1 VERAEGAA
9 IGGVVKDIAGDVAA
23 FGVFIGLAALAIWV
37 GVGIATL
44 AAGLLVAGLAGRQA
58 RAAAELIRQEPGTT
72 VLIGLL
78 AMIVPPVLALIA
90 MATVIGIPAG
100 LGVLFVVWPA
110 VAFVGN
116 IVAAIWLGEWLLGR
130 RGGVAERP
138 VAERPY
144 AAVTV
149 GLAVAFVAGFIPLV
163 TAILSILGIGAVVL
177 AAWRTLRA
185 DTAPVRALGAQP
197 QPAG

>member
-1 VERAEGAA
+1 MIGVHRGGGLDAVVGDRIAGRPARIDRDDDGAA
-9 IGGVVKDIAGDVAA
+9 LSRDAEREEE
-23 FGVFIGLAALAIWV
+23 LAHD
-37 GVGIATL
+37 
-44 AAGLLVAGLAGRQA
+44 A
-58 RAAAELIRQEPGTT
+58 R
-72 VLIGLL
+72 
-78 AMIVPPVLALIA
+78 
-90 MATVIGIPAG
+90 
-100 LGVLFVVWPA
+100 
-110 VAFVGN
+110 
-116 IVAAIWLGEWLLGR
+116 
-130 RGGVAERP
+130 GVAERP

-185 DTAPVRALGAQP
+185 GTAPVRALGAQP